1 MSTDTLKTKVL
12 QLAQTKTAARK
23 VTTDSIEFVELP
35 EHLQYDEPNDYKF
48 LREYVKFSR
57 LWSPRSP
64 VASHEAIALHVLSAA
79 AAGRVVYDY
88 GGRNRASLY
97 QFLVAP
103 STLFAKTTVANIGA
117 DLLKSAGLQ
126 RVVIGR
132 ATPQSFFDQCLEK
145 VPDDYE
151 SMTSEDQMRVR
162 ERLQNAAQRAWI
174 ADEFGAWATAM
185 LREGSV
191 SYEFRSL
198 LLQIY
203 DSPDEVYMSTRTYGT
218 SPLRNPTLSLFALS
232 TYTDLYKLAGPNSP
246 FWRDGLL
253 ARFDWITTADD
264 EQHTNNQFPA
274 GLREFP
280 AGMVETLRR
289 YDDMLGRPEVSVVP
303 VREQLQNGKEKTL
316 RNEVLVSRTAEYVVQ
331 IDKDVY
337 EAVGAY
343 DNWLRD
349 TIAAGLVV
357 DLQPNY
363 GRIADR
369 CLRIACLL
377 ASSETRNV
385 CTMRDWAKALAI
397 VERRRRCLHWTY
409 DRLTSGSQEQER
421 VAKTDAIL
429 RYITTERC
437 VSLRDIQ
444 QKFRRQFPTGVA
456 ELQREL
462 DALCAAG
469 ELHTVKLTRNRVHYA
484 VDAAELPSS
493 VSTGT
498 GTE

>member
-1 MSTDTLKTKVL
+1 MSDALKTKVL
-12 QLAQTKTAARK
+12 QLAQAKKTTRSVSAE
-23 VTTDSIEFVELP
+23 TTDFVELP
-35 EHLQYDEPNDYKF
+35 DHLRYDEPNDYKF
-48 LREYVKFSR
+48 LRDYVQFSSR
-57 LWSPRSP
+57 WSPRSP
-64 VASHEAIALHVLSAA
+64 VASHEAVALHILSAA

-117 DLLKSAGLQ
+117 DLLKESGLL

-145 VPDDYE
+145 VPDDYD
-151 SMTSEDQMRVR
+151 SMTIEEQTRVR
-162 ERLQNAAQRAWI
+162 ERLQNAAQRAWT
-174 ADEFGAWATAM
+174 ADEFGAWATSM

-232 TYTDLYKLAGPNSP
+232 TYTDLYKLAGPNST

-253 ARFDWITTADD
+253 ARFDWITTADG
-264 EQHTNNQFPA
+264 EQHTNDQFPK
-274 GLREFP
+274 GQRQFP
-280 AGMVETLRR
+280 THMVETLRT
-289 YDDMLGRPEVSVVP
+289 YDAMLGRASVSVTP
-303 VREQLQNGKEKTL
+303 VREQLNNGKEKTL
-316 RNEVLVSRTAEYVVQ
+316 RNDVIVQRCPEFVVS
-331 IDKDVY
+331 IDSDVY

-349 TIAAGLVV
+349 TIADGLVV

-377 ASSETRNV
+377 ASSESRPV
-385 CTMRDWAKALAI
+385 CTMRDWTKALAI
-397 VERRRRCLHWTY
+397 VERRRRCLHWIY

-444 QKFRRQFPTGVA
+444 QKFRRQYPTGVA

-462 DALCAAG
+462 DTLVAAG
-469 ELHTVKLTRNRVHYA
+469 ELHPAKLTRNRVFYA
-484 VDAAELPSS
+484 VDAAELPSG